1 MALHFGTTDI
11 GRLDAGA
18 YFLLSE
24 LKAVNYGARAGQT
37 IVGALGRDSRG
48 HWVRV
53 GADGKPL
60 ARDSAALTREASQQG
75 RALAQQ
81 SRQPKGKRAPKGRK
95 WPKPKQTPEQR
106 RQAREDQR
114 AANRDAVFRQIK
126 LDGDVQSSLLKLA
139 NGGQP
144 DADVGGVVD
153 AGLAVRDAQGQ
164 YRLTPQGRALFAAA
178 SAGDA
183 GRARDA
189 LSLAGDR
196 VAAAADR
203 AAQAQTARDTAA
215 ARQTEREQRA
225 AQRERERQQR
235 RGGGSS
241 SAGGAPSSAPR
252 PSAEERQS
260 ERLYQV
266 RDTMQAQG
274 AGLAPAAFDALTMF
288 AAGDEAADAGVLQA
302 LADETGLLDV
312 ADNGD
317 FRLTTS
323 GRSFLAASR
332 RGSVRDALD
341 ALSRSVDKLAA
352 AQAPTE
358 DPMPPTTDT
367 PAAAKMLGID
377 PDAHPG
383 AMIAFLL
390 DDATIQA
397 LVDAC
402 GDLAVDPDHLTLSYL
417 APDASQLTAQ
427 KNALIASL
435 AELAGETPPLAGAI
449 NGYGRFTGD
458 DAEGYP
464 LYVNFDAPGL
474 PELHGE
480 LCEALCDCDCESE
493 STHGFTPHITLCY
506 LDQATPMP
514 NLQIPPI
521 QVTFDRIALC
531 WAGETI
537 TFPLLGTGEQEE
549 DDDGEMDGMAN
560 LAQALGA
567 TLDGRALPLAA
578 PTMQAPVGEIKML
591 ADYRMRI
598 KGVVYGGRDLEG
610 DKFVKATD
618 LGAERSFVGM
628 PVFYDHAQ
636 RGIKSQIGKVVAFE
650 YADDGIDFDIE
661 LDRHRKYARTVLALY
676 ENKALGGS
684 SGALGHLVVREG
696 GELKRWIMGEL
707 SLTPT
712 AMEPRTHADLAPHLK
727 AADLPHDTKSADAP
741 ETATETGRDQPVAD
755 GGALKTLVTGYL
767 SLIEHDI
774 KARLDHIGG
783 TRNVG

>member
-18 YFLLSE
+18 HFLIAE

-37 IVGALGRDSRG
+37 IVGALGRDANG

-81 SRQPKGKRAPKGRK
+81 SRQPKGKKAPKGRK
-95 WPKPKQTPEQR
+95 GPKPKQTPEQR
-106 RQAREDQR
+106 QQAREAQR
-114 AANRDAVFRQIK
+114 AANRDATFAQLK

-144 DADVGGVVD
+144 DGDVGGVVD

-178 SAGDA
+178 SAGDV

-196 VAAAADR
+196 VVAAAER
-203 AAQAQTARDTAA
+203 ATSAQSRKEQAA
-215 ARQTEREQRA
+215 ARQAEREQRA

-235 RGGGSS
+235 QGGSS
-241 SAGGAPSSAPR
+241 SASSAPSSAPR

-260 ERLYQV
+260 ENLYQV
-266 RDTMQAQG
+266 RDAMQAQG
-274 AGLAPAAFDALTMF
+274 AGLAPAAFDALTSF
-288 AAGDEAADAGVLQA
+288 AAGDAAADAGVLQA
-302 LADETGLLDV
+302 LADETGLVDV

-317 FRLTTS
+317 FRLTTG
-323 GRSFLAASR
+323 GRSFLAAAR
-332 RGSVRDALD
+332 RGNVRDALD

-367 PAAAKMLGID
+367 PAAAKMLGVA

-383 AMIAFLL
+383 AMVAFLL

-402 GDLAVDPDHLTLSYL
+402 GDLAVEPDHLTISYL
-417 APDASQLTAQ
+417 IPDASQLTAQ
-427 KNALIASL
+427 KNELIASL
-435 AELAGETPPLAGAI
+435 AELASCTPPIAGAI

-464 LYVNFDAPGL
+464 LYVNFDAPDL

-480 LCEALCDCDCESE
+480 LCEALCDCDCEPE
-493 STHGFTPHITLCY
+493 ATHGFTPHITLCY
-506 LDQATPMP
+506 LDQSTPMP
-514 NLQIPPI
+514 DLQIPPI
-521 QVTFDRIALC
+521 QVAFDRIALC

-537 TFPLLGTGEQEE
+537 TFPLLGAGEQEE
-549 DDDGEMDGMAN
+549 EDDGEMDGMAN

-598 KGVVYGGRDLEG
+598 KGVVYGAHDLEG
-610 DKFVKATD
+610 DTFVKSTD

-650 YADDGIDFDIE
+650 YADDGIDFDVE
-661 LDRHRKYARTVLALY
+661 LDRHKKYARTVLALY
-676 ENKALGGS
+676 ANKALGGS

-727 AADLPHDTKSADAP
+727 SADLHDTKSADAP

-774 KARLDHIGG
+774 KARLDRVGG